1 MKSKRKGQKK
11 QTAPKSRR
19 SKERFPA
26 VKPELNLLIRR
37 EEIEDVAE
45 YFGSLPESAKIWM
58 NKFMEEYV
66 NAKLDR
72 ENISNNIHN
81 TKELKKTCDARN
93 NKRNRDAYS
102 LSKAKGLVDY
112 IEDNRGLEAEIQDE
126 YESEQDV
133 FEFNNSS
140 NKTENDD
147 GENI

>member
-1 MKSKRKGQKK
+1 M
-11 QTAPKSRR
+11 
-19 SKERFPA
+19 
-26 VKPELNLLIRR
+26 
-37 EEIEDVAE
+37 D
-45 YFGSLPESAKIWM
+45 AKIWM

-112 IEDNRGLEAEIQDE
+112 IEDNRGLEAEINDE
-126 YESEQDV
+126 YESEQQV
-133 FEFNNSS
+133 FELDKSS
-140 NKTENDD
+140 DKTEDNGD
-147 GENI
+147 NS